1 MVYRS
6 SPVSWRVLHVVSP
19 FWELRWTQTASSS
32 ASWQLKWSGCY
43 LNCSRHGGEL
53 QSLTG
58 LLQHASTV
66 VRPGRAFLQRLYA
79 LQSVGSAPN
88 HNVRLNSVARADIV
102 WWHMFVSRWNGIS
115 MLHNPREDEADII
128 VQSDASGNWGAGAI
142 WPPFWFSFEWPR
154 QLSSSSIQVKELL
167 PVVAAAALYGKY
179 WMGKLVVFSVDNQ
192 AVVSIINSNHS
203 REAHLMHLVRLL
215 VFYAC
220 HYNFWF
226 RAEHIPGK
234 ENTLADALSRNNIPY
249 FLSQV
254 PQVSHCPSKVPP
266 PLLVLLSLEVA
277 WTSTPWMELFRRSL
291 RLD

>member
-1 MVYRS
+1 MDTDRLQLRLPAAKLERLLS
-6 SPVSWRVLHVVSP
+6 
-19 FWELRWTQTASSS
+19 ELQQARGRRTLT
-32 ASWQLKWSGCY
+32 K
-43 LNCSRHGGEL
+43 REL

-79 LQSVGSAPN
+79 LQSVGSTPN

-102 WWHMFVSRWNGIS
+102 WWLMFVSRWNGIS

-154 QLSSSSIQVKELL
+154 QLSSSSIQVEELL
-167 PVVAAAALYGKY
+167 PVVAATALYGKY
-179 WMGKLVVFSVDNQ
+179 WTGKLVVFSVDNQ
-192 AVVSIINSNHS
+192 AVVIIINSNHS

-226 RAEHIPGK
+226 RAEHSPGK
-234 ENTLADALSRNNIPY
+234 KNTLADALSRNNVSY

-266 PLLVLLSLEVA
+266 PLLALLSLEVA
-277 WTSTPWMELFRRSL
+277 WTSTPWMELFRRSYCWTSKGFSSDL
-291 RLD
+291 